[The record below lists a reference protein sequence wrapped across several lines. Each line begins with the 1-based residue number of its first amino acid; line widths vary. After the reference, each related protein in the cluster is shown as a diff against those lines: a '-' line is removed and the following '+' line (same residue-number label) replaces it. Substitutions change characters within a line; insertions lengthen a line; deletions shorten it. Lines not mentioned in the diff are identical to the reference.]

1 MKIDLELSE
10 KDMPARNR
18 LAARIVKG
26 LDTRPNSEYRE
37 AAAAMDI
44 GDAIPDLDDKA
55 AGLLYRAIE
64 EVHGERTATMR
75 QTGGSCTVWRVS
87 QRPQRKRNR
96 QSKVTNA

>member
-10 KDMPARNR
+10 KDIPR

-37 AAAAMDI
+37 AAQAMEV
-44 GDAIPDLDDKA
+44 GDAIPGLDGKS

-75 QTGGSCTVWRVS
+75 QMGDTCTVWRVT
-87 QRPQRKRNR
+87 QRPERKRVRKTAVGND
-96 QSKVTNA
+96 